1 MEHSVAELGT
11 IVITALREADYQ
23 ESTITNYQ
31 KTLGRLTEYIDA
43 HGGVYTPQLGTKFA
57 GLTTSP
63 RTGKFSAQRRFD
75 FSRLIHLFNTYLD
88 TGTIVLSPRKLGGGG
103 RWPTSLD
110 LVERYTA
117 YEIHMSDRGL
127 ADATIEAYG
136 RATRSYLVFLEDQST
151 TTLDAATADTVTGHF
166 DALLAR
172 WKTTSFP
179 WVVSNL
185 RPFFKYSHRPD
196 LIDALTLI
204 NATRNHAVIPALT
217 DDQCQQLVAECEKS
231 STPARNAAIT
241 LLALTTGLRAIDI
254 TRMTLSDLDW
264 HHRTLRIVQHK
275 TGHPLTVPL
284 PNLVCQR
291 LADYVLHHRPAS
303 TSHEVFLRTKAPH
316 TQLTDHAAIH
326 VIITKTLNAAGID
339 RPAGTQFLRH
349 TAATRLLQA
358 QTPLPT
364 ISAVLGHRDQASTA
378 VYYTVDTERLR
389 NCVLPVPKGA
399 QS

>member
-31 KTLGRLTEYIDA
+31 KTIARLTEYIDA

-103 RWPTSLD
+103 RRPTSPD
-110 LVERYTA
+110 LAERYIA

-136 RATRSYLVFLEDQST
+136 RATRSYLVFLDDQSI

-166 DALLAR
+166 DALVAR

-204 NATRNHAVIPALT
+204 NATRNHSVIPALT
-217 DDQCQQLVAECEKS
+217 DDQCQQIVAECEKS

-264 HHRTLRIVQHK
+264 HHRTLRLVQHK

-284 PNLVCQR
+284 PTLVCQR
-291 LADYVLHHRPAS
+291 LADYILGHRPAS

-316 TQLTDHAAIH
+316 TRLTDHAAIH

-364 ISAVLGHRDQASTA
+364 ISAVLGHRDPASTA
-378 VYYTVDTERLR
+378 VYYTVDTDRLR
-389 NCVLPVPKGA
+389 DCVLPVPKGA

>member
-316 TQLTDHAAIH
+316 TRLTDHAAIH